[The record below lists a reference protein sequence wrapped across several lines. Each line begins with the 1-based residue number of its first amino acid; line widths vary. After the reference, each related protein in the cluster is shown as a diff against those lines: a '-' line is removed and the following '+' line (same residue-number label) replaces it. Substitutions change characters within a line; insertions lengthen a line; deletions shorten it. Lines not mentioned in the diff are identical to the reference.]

1 MIEAAMYF
9 VVLPMLSIAILLTT
23 ARLMIGPS
31 IGDRVVALDL
41 INTMGIGVICAYAIA
56 TDQPAFLDIAI
67 LLALLGFLGT
77 IAFAYYIERRA

>member
-1 MIEAAMYF
+1 MIESVMYI
-9 VVLPMLSIAILLTT
+9 VVLPTLSIAILLATV
-23 ARLMIGPS
+23 RLIMGPS